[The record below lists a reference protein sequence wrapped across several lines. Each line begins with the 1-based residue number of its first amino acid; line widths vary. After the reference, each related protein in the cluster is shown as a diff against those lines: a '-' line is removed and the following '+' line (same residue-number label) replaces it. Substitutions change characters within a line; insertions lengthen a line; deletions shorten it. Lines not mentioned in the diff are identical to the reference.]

1 MELIKKH
8 IQPHFL
14 MNSLTA
20 LEELIEQSPH
30 QAIDFIQKLS
40 ELFKQVH
47 NLIDKRL
54 ISLSDELKYC
64 QAYIDILN
72 YRNGSNIA
80 LTIEGNSTSVRLPP
94 GILLT
99 LIENAFSHNAY
110 QKRDDTFYISIK
122 DSNKHETEI
131 ELQHPVILSG

>member
-1 MELIKKH
+1 MLYFFFEELQKIKNDAIQQKLTNERLKMELIKKH

-47 NLIDKRL
+47 NLI
-54 ISLSDELKYC
+54 EV
-64 QAYIDILN
+64 
-72 YRNGSNIA
+72 G
-80 LTIEGNSTSVRLPP
+80 
-94 GILLT
+94 
-99 LIENAFSHNAY
+99 
-110 QKRDDTFYISIK
+110 RD
-122 DSNKHETEI
+122 HGW
-131 ELQHPVILSG
+131 LR